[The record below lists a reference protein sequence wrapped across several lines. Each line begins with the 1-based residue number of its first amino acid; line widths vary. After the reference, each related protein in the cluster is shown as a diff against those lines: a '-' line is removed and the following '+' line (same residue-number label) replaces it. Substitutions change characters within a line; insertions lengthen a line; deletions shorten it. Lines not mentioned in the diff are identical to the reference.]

1 MKKKGLALLL
11 ALVTALALTACGGGA
26 QPEASAEQS
35 AASVSAPVET
45 PQSTAELLADRHWVL
60 HHVKV
65 NEKEYAL
72 GDNTQSSYGV
82 APDNATALFHS
93 DGTLEISYT
102 YGDKTSTGTGTWELT
117 GESEL
122 QMTATMDGGST
133 PAESTLTIL
142 KLEDGWLVTYNPSSN
157 VEEHLYDRDNPPAD
171 AAA

>member
-26 QPEASAEQS
+26 QPDTSAEQT
-35 AASVSAPVET
+35 ASVSAPAAT
-45 PQSTAELLADRHWVL
+45 SQSTAELLADRQWVL

-72 GDNTQSSYGV
+72 GANTQSSYGV
-82 APDNATALFHS
+82 APDNATALFRS
-93 DGTLEISYT
+93 DGALEVSYT

-122 QMTATMDGGST
+122 KMTATIDGASA
-133 PAESTLTIL
+133 PSESTLTIL
-142 KLEDGWLVTYNPSSN
+142 KLEDGWLVTYNPSSD
-157 VEEHLYDRDNPPAD
+157 VEEHLYDRDNPPTD
-171 AAA
+171 LS